1 MMDLNCNILAT
12 SEMKIGDDIIK
23 EQEEYSYSN
32 NIKWEVVKEY
42 EEVIDDSFIPTRGT
56 KGSCGYDL
64 KAAKDTVIPSIFNI
78 IKSITHCEND
88 IYSNVGLPPYTLSE
102 IDNILKTY
110 KGRATIVPTGLKCS
124 FPINYKCGIYSRS
137 SMPYKHLLMIV
148 NGPGTIDAD
157 YYNNPDNE
165 GHIGVMFINL
175 SPFDILIKKGDKIA
189 QAIFTPY
196 SRSWHESGIDII
208 REGGYGSTGKR

>member
-1 MMDLNCNILAT
+1 MELNCDTLA
-12 SEMKIGDDIIK
+12 IGSIESMENFIK
-23 EQEEYSYSN
+23 EPETYSYLSD
-32 NIKWEVVKEY
+32 IRWEIVKEF
-42 EEVIDDSFIPTRGT
+42 EDKIDDSFIPKRGT

-64 KAAKDTVIPSIFNI
+64 KAAKDTIIPSIFNI
-78 IKSITHCEND
+78 MKIITHCEND

-102 IDNILKTY
+102 IDKVLKTY
-110 KGRATIVPTGLKCS
+110 NGRATIVPTGLKCS

-165 GHIGVMFINL
+165 GHIGVMFVNL
-175 SPFDILIKKGDKIA
+175 SPFDILIRKGEKIA

-196 SRSWHESGIDII
+196 SISEYEDSVDTI